1 MSFTQPLSRKHET
14 NAESTKYSQ
23 LVVLNLQLA
32 VKKYTTEL
40 NVSKTKWLPVE
51 QLCKRNIRKMAHKTI
66 TEKHFPSY
74 LTLEIKKHRR
84 HLRNNI
90 EHKKCGPIDTTRR

>member
-14 NAESTKYSQ
+14 NAESTKCLQ

-51 QLCKRNIRKMAHKTI
+51 QLSKRNIRKMAHKTI
-66 TEKHFPSY
+66 T
-74 LTLEIKKHRR
+74 
-84 HLRNNI
+84 NI
-90 EHKKCGPIDTTRR
+90 FLPT